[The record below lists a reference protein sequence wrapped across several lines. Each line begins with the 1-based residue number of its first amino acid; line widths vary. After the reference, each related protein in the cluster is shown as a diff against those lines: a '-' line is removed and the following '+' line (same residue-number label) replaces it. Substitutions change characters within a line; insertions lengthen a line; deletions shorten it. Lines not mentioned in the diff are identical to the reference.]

1 MSRSKMV
8 RALVFTHPMVIFGAA
23 ALILVA
29 LVAVV
34 VLVVA
39 AVVAVY
45 ASVLF
50 IVGESLWRQMN
61 PPKLK
66 KGVVTNLAELQPRPV
81 LALGF
86 HDFGAR
92 PAWPEEIRG
101 EDFLACNLD
110 EGLAVMDGENRL
122 EDVEFTPLKLNQTES
137 PYGWTSLDL
146 PTEPTPTAVLGHDEH
161 GKGEIIV
168 VTPDLQQ
175 EEYTTPKP
183 LVLTAPSANRITT
196 ATRKRKPVDWPAV
209 LQAAKSRLVE
219 GQTLRAVARDLGV
232 PESTLRNRIK
242 KLAVQMVEAAG
253 YAQ

>member
-1 MSRSKMV
+1 MSQSKTV
-8 RALVFTHPMVIFGAA
+8 RVLVYTHPMVIFGAA

-39 AVVAVY
+39 AVMAVY

-50 IVGESLWRQMN
+50 VVGESLWRQMS
-61 PPKLK
+61 PPKPK
-66 KGVVTNLAELQPRPV
+66 KWLVTNLSELLPRPV

-86 HDFGAR
+86 HDFGER
-92 PAWPEEIRG
+92 VSWPEEIRG
-101 EDFLACNLD
+101 DDLLACD
-110 EGLAVMDGENRL
+110 FDDGLAVMDGEKRL
-122 EDVEFTPLKLNQTES
+122 EGVEFGPLKLNQAEGL
-137 PYGWTSLDL
+137 YGWTSLDL

-175 EEYTTPKP
+175 EEHTTPKP

-196 ATRKRKPVDWPAV
+196 ATRKRKPVDWPAL
-209 LQAAKSRLVE
+209 LQAARSQLAA

-242 KLAVQMVEAAG
+242 KVAVQMVEAAG